1 MTIPI
6 WIIISVIITI
16 LLIIKKYNSKKS
28 LSYRKKV
35 LSENSKKDLS
45 RGTQGTTDCN
55 EYLSY
60 KDLY

>member
-1 MTIPI
+1 MTIIPI
-6 WIIISVIITI
+6 WVIISVIITI
-16 LLIIKKYNSKKS
+16 LILKYNSKKS